1 MAGLIVGIAGATIA
15 ASGVALSA
23 AQAGKQNRLRLKAE
37 RETEEAV
44 KKAKKV
50 LDVNYLKG
58 RTLPKIAYE
67 QAREGI
73 GRTVADTLTRA
84 QEADPR
90 GLSAAAGRAVM
101 GSQVGERQIAAAQEE
116 RLFQLE
122 TEAKKEDARLQGLE
136 YQLELGGVMGA
147 QQAQADAVAGQQ
159 RAISQAAQGLG
170 QIGTSLIKSEQI
182 NPLYRKAKGLDLLP
196 NSKTVV
202 DRNMLNDQIQSP
214 TTRPGIFQPKQ
225 INPTFGID
233 SYQQIQNPLFNPQ
246 MDLFANPLDAVSY
259 QIPLTV

>member
-1 MAGLIVGIAGATIA
+1 MSGIIAGLSISAIGVG
-15 ASGVALSA
+15 LSA
-23 AQAGKQNRLRLKAE
+23 AQAGKQNRLRKEAE
-37 RETEEAV
+37 RETEVAVEA
-44 KKAKKV
+44 AKKT

-58 RTLPKIAYE
+58 RSLPKIAFE

-101 GSQVGERQIAAAQEE
+101 GSQVGERQISAAQEE
-116 RLFQLE
+116 RLFQMD
-122 TEAKKEDARLQGLE
+122 TEERKEDARLQGLE

-147 QQAQADAVAGQQ
+147 QQAQADAVAAQQ
-159 RAISQAAQGLG
+159 RAIGQAAQSLG
-170 QIGTSLIKSEQI
+170 QLGGTLLKSEDI
-182 NPLYRKAKGLDLLP
+182 NPLYQKAKGQDLLP
-196 NSKTVV
+196 NSKAVV
-202 DRNMLNDQIQSP
+202 DRNMFKDQIQSP

-233 SYQQIQNPLFNPQ
+233 SYQQIPNPLFNPQ
-246 MDLFANPLDAVSY
+246 MDLFANPPIGVGY
-259 QIPLTV
+259 QTLTA

>member
-1 MAGLIVGIAGATIA
+1 MSGVIAGVAISA
-15 ASGVALSA
+15 VGVGLSA
-23 AQAGKQNRLRLKAE
+23 AQAGKQNRLRKEAE
-37 RETEEAV
+37 RETE
-44 KKAKKV
+44 KAMKRAGKT
-50 LDVNYLKG
+50 LDVNYLEG

-67 QAREGI
+67 EAREGI
-73 GRTVADTLTRA
+73 GRTVADVLGKA

-90 GLSAAAGRAVM
+90 GLAAAAGRAVM

-122 TEAKKEDARLQGLE
+122 TEARKEDARLQGLE
-136 YQLELGGVMGA
+136 YQLELGGVLGA
-147 QQAQADAVAGQQ
+147 QQAQADAVAAQQ
-159 RAISQAAQGLG
+159 RAIGQAAQGLG
-170 QIGTSLIKSEQI
+170 QLGGTLLKSEDV
-182 NPLYRKAKGLDLLP
+182 NPLYRKAKGQDLLP
-196 NSKTVV
+196 NSKAVV
-202 DRNMLNDQIQSP
+202 DRGMLNDQIQSP

-259 QIPLTV
+259 QSRTA

>member
-1 MAGLIVGIAGATIA
+1 M
-15 ASGVALSA
+15 SGVIIGVSISA
-23 AQAGKQNRLRLKAE
+23 IGVGLNAIQAGKQNRLRKEAE
-37 RETEEAV
+37 RETEAAV
-44 KKAKKV
+44 EKAKKT
-50 LDVNYLKG
+50 LDINYLEG

-90 GLSAAAGRAVM
+90 GLAAAAGRAVM
-101 GSQVGERQIAAAQEE
+101 GSQVGERQISAAQEE
-116 RLFQLE
+116 RLFQME
-122 TEAKKEDARLQGLE
+122 TEERKEDARLQGLE

-159 RAISQAAQGLG
+159 RAIGQAAQGLG
-170 QIGTSLIKSEQI
+170 QLGGTLLKSEDV
-182 NPLYRKAKGLDLLP
+182 NPLYQKAKGLDLLP
-196 NSKTVV
+196 NSKAVV
-202 DRNMLNDQIQSP
+202 DRNMFKDQIQSP

-233 SYQQIQNPLFNPQ
+233 SFQSIQNPLFNPQ
-246 MDLFANPLDAVSY
+246 MDMFANPPIGVGY
-259 QIPLTV
+259 QTLTA

>member
-1 MAGLIVGIAGATIA
+1 M
-15 ASGVALSA
+15 SGVIIGVSISA
-23 AQAGKQNRLRLKAE
+23 IGVGLNAIQAGKQNRLRKEAE
-37 RETEEAV
+37 RETEAAV
-44 KKAKKV
+44 EKAKKT
-50 LDVNYLKG
+50 LDINYLEG

-67 QAREGI
+67 QAREGM
-73 GRTVADTLTRA
+73 GRTVADTLNRA

-116 RLFQLE
+116 RLFQME
-122 TEAKKEDARLQGLE
+122 TEERKEDARLQGLE

-159 RAISQAAQGLG
+159 RAIGQAAQSLG
-170 QIGTSLIKSEQI
+170 QLGGTLLKSEDV
-182 NPLYRKAKGLDLLP
+182 NPLYQKAKGLDLLP
-196 NSKTVV
+196 NSKAVV
-202 DRNMLNDQIQSP
+202 DRNMFKDQIQSP

-233 SYQQIQNPLFNPQ
+233 SFQSIQNPLFNPQ
-246 MDLFANPLDAVSY
+246 MDMFANPPIGVGY
-259 QIPLTV
+259 QTLTA

>member
-1 MAGLIVGIAGATIA
+1 MSGVIAGVAISA
-15 ASGVALSA
+15 VGVGLSA
-23 AQAGKQNRLRLKAE
+23 AQAGKQNRLRKEAE
-37 RETEEAV
+37 RETEQAM
-44 KKAKKV
+44 KKARKT
-50 LDVNYLKG
+50 LDVNYLEG

-73 GRTVADTLTRA
+73 GRTVADVLNKA

-90 GLSAAAGRAVM
+90 GLAAAAGRAVM

-122 TEAKKEDARLQGLE
+122 TEERKEDARLQGLE
-136 YQLELGGVMGA
+136 YQLELGGVLGA
-147 QQAQADAVAGQQ
+147 QQAQADAVAAQQ
-159 RAISQAAQGLG
+159 RAIGQAAKGLG
-170 QIGTSLIKSEQI
+170 QLGGTLLKSEDV
-182 NPLYRKAKGLDLLP
+182 NPLYARAKGLDLLP
-196 NSKTVV
+196 NSKAVV

-233 SYQQIQNPLFNPQ
+233 SYQPTLQNPLFNPQ

>member
-1 MAGLIVGIAGATIA
+1 MSGVIAGVAISA
-15 ASGVALSA
+15 IGVGLSA
-23 AQAGKQNRLRLKAE
+23 AQAGKQNRLRKEAE
-37 RETEEAV
+37 RETEQAM
-44 KKAKKV
+44 KKARKT
-50 LDVNYLKG
+50 LDVNFLEG

-73 GRTVADTLTRA
+73 ARTVADTLTRA

-90 GLSAAAGRAVM
+90 GLTAAAQRAVM

-122 TEAKKEDARLQGLE
+122 TEARKEDARLQGLE
-136 YQLELGGVMGA
+136 YQLELGGALGA
-147 QQAQADAVAGQQ
+147 QQAQADAVAAQQ
-159 RAISQAAQGLG
+159 RAIGQAAQGLG
-170 QIGTSLIKSEQI
+170 QLGGTLLKSEDV
-182 NPLYRKAKGLDLLP
+182 NPLYRKAKGQDLLP
-196 NSKTVV
+196 NSKAVV
-202 DRNMLNDQIQSP
+202 DRNMFNDQIQSP

-233 SYQQIQNPLFNPQ
+233 SFQPIQNPLFNPQ

-259 QIPLTV
+259 QTLTA

>member
-1 MAGLIVGIAGATIA
+1 MSGVIAGVAISA
-15 ASGVALSA
+15 VGVGLSA
-23 AQAGKQNRLRLKAE
+23 AQAGKQNRLRKEAE
-37 RETEEAV
+37 RETEQAM
-44 KKAKKV
+44 KKARKT
-50 LDVNYLKG
+50 LDVNYLEG

-73 GRTVADTLTRA
+73 GRTVADVLNKA

-90 GLSAAAGRAVM
+90 GLAAAAGRAVM

-122 TEAKKEDARLQGLE
+122 TEARKEDARLQGLE
-136 YQLELGGVMGA
+136 YQLELGGVLGA
-147 QQAQADAVAGQQ
+147 QQAQADAVAAQQ
-159 RAISQAAQGLG
+159 RAIGQAAKGLG
-170 QIGTSLIKSEQI
+170 QLGGTLLKSEDV
-182 NPLYRKAKGLDLLP
+182 NPLYARAKGLDLLP
-196 NSKTVV
+196 NSKAVV

-233 SYQQIQNPLFNPQ
+233 SYQPTLQNPLFNPQ

-259 QIPLTV
+259 QTLTA

>member
-1 MAGLIVGIAGATIA
+1 MSGIIAGLSISAIGVG
-15 ASGVALSA
+15 LSA
-23 AQAGKQNRLRLKAE
+23 AQAGKQNRLRKEAE
-37 RETEEAV
+37 RETEVAVEA
-44 KKAKKV
+44 AKKT

-101 GSQVGERQIAAAQEE
+101 GSQVGERQISAAQEE
-116 RLFQLE
+116 RLFQMD
-122 TEAKKEDARLQGLE
+122 TEERKEDARLQGLE

-147 QQAQADAVAGQQ
+147 QQAQADAVAAQQ
-159 RAISQAAQGLG
+159 RAIGQAAQSLG
-170 QIGTSLIKSEQI
+170 QLGGTLLKSEDI
-182 NPLYRKAKGLDLLP
+182 NPLYQKAKGQDLLP
-196 NSKTVV
+196 NSKAVV
-202 DRNMLNDQIQSP
+202 DRNMFKDQIQSP

-233 SYQQIQNPLFNPQ
+233 SYQSIQNPLFNPQ
-246 MDLFANPLDAVSY
+246 MDLFANPPIGVGY
-259 QIPLTV
+259 QTLTA

>member
-1 MAGLIVGIAGATIA
+1 MSGVIAGAAISA
-15 ASGVALSA
+15 IGVGLSA
-23 AQAGKQNRLRLKAE
+23 AQAGKQNRFRKQAE
-37 RETEEAV
+37 RETEQAM
-44 KKAKKV
+44 KMARKT
-50 LDVNYLKG
+50 LDVNYLEG

-67 QAREGI
+67 EAREGI
-73 GRTVADTLTRA
+73 GRTVADVLNKA

-90 GLSAAAGRAVM
+90 GLAAAAGRAVM

-122 TEAKKEDARLQGLE
+122 TEAREEDARLQGLE
-136 YQLELGGVMGA
+136 YKLELGGVLGA
-147 QQAQADAVAGQQ
+147 QQAQADAVAAQQ
-159 RAISQAAQGLG
+159 RAIGQAAKGLG
-170 QIGTSLIKSEQI
+170 QLGGTLLKSEDV
-182 NPLYRKAKGLDLLP
+182 NPLYRKAKGQDLLP
-196 NSKTVV
+196 NSKAVV

-259 QIPLTV
+259 QSRTA

>member
-1 MAGLIVGIAGATIA
+1 M
-15 ASGVALSA
+15 SGVIIGVSISA
-23 AQAGKQNRLRLKAE
+23 IGVGLNAIQAGKQNRLRKEAE
-37 RETEEAV
+37 RETEAAV
-44 KKAKKV
+44 EKAKKT
-50 LDVNYLKG
+50 LDINYLEG

-67 QAREGI
+67 QAREGM
-73 GRTVADTLTRA
+73 GRTVADTLNRA

-116 RLFQLE
+116 RLFQME
-122 TEAKKEDARLQGLE
+122 TEERKEDARLQGLE

-159 RAISQAAQGLG
+159 RAIGQAAQGLG
-170 QIGTSLIKSEQI
+170 QLGGTLLKSEDV
-182 NPLYRKAKGLDLLP
+182 NPLYQKAKGLDLLP
-196 NSKTVV
+196 NSKAVV
-202 DRNMLNDQIQSP
+202 DRNMFKDQIQSP

-233 SYQQIQNPLFNPQ
+233 SFQSIQNPLFNPQ
-246 MDLFANPLDAVSY
+246 MDMFANPPIGVGY
-259 QIPLTV
+259 QTLTA